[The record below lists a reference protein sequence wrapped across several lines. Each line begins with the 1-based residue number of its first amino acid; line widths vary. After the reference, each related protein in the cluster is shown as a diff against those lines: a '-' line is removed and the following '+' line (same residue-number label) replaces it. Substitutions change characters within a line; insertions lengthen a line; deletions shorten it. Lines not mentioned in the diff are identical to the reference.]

1 MLLLPLR
8 WPFSCSFTL
17 RSCFAH
23 ILLPREVA
31 CFSSCYLKRF
41 WLCYVL
47 VNLALYICSNL
58 RKWLGYVS
66 VTF

>member
-31 CFSSCYLKRF
+31 YLVHF
-41 WLCYVL
+41 T
-47 VNLALYICSNL
+47 L
-58 RKWLGYVS
+58 RGSGFVMFLL
-66 VTF
+66 T